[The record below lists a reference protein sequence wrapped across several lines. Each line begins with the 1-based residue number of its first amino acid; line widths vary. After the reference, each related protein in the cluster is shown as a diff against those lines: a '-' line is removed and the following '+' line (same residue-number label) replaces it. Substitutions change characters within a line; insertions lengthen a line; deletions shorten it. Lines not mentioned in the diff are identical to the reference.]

1 MIIYLPPWVG
11 YPLLWHL
18 VPSGRMVL
26 AGGLLLLVTAFLLGQ
41 TYRLQFTVSG
51 CLCFAITL
59 ALAWFVFKRPHGIG
73 VLEAYRDWVF
83 IVPVMVVATLQAI
96 KILSPVRANATL
108 LALAAILGAISFGT
122 FNPIQS
128 TEAIFRRH
136 RTPFTA
142 ELDRRLQTEKRGYLL
157 LPWGTSFFAHSGL
170 PLIALGY
177 PSLTYSTFDPALDL
191 WRKVYPEIPPEQ
203 FRPLFDNAGGFSF
216 GDVAAALRV
225 PGTLVTLAPM
235 APFTRPGATVCDFIR
250 PSRAAM
256 ATSVGCPGA
265 TASASTGSQN

>member
-1 MIIYLPPWVG
+1 MRLLRAIYAP
-11 YPLLWHL
+11 
-18 VPSGRMVL
+18 VL
-26 AGGLLLLVTAFLLGQ
+26 
-41 TYRLQFTVSG
+41 R
-51 CLCFAITL
+51 FALRHRVITL
-59 ALAWFVFKRPHGIG
+59 A
-73 VLEAYRDWVF
+73 
-83 IVPVMVVATLQAI
+83 
-96 KILSPVRANATL
+96 S
-108 LALAAILGAISFGT
+108 AAVLGAISFGT

-128 TEAIFRRH
+128 TKAIFRKH

-191 WRKVYPEIPPEQ
+191 WRKVYPEITPEQ
-203 FRPLFDNAGGFSF
+203 FRPLFDNAGGFAF
-216 GDVAAALRV
+216 GDVAAPLRV

-256 ATSVGCPGA
+256 AAAVGCPGI
-265 TASASTGSQN
+265 TASASIGSER